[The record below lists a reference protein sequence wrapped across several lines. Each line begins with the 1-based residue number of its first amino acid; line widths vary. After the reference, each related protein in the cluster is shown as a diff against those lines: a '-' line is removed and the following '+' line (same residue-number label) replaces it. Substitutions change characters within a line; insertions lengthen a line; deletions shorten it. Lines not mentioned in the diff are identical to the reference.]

1 MMESC
6 LNHKPERVTV
16 EDIKKDLS
24 SDFSKLS
31 KDSVLLGKEH
41 LHVYLRVRPFT
52 TSERA
57 EGASQECI
65 SIEPPETVIL
75 KAHRPSLT
83 ARHSERFGPQQAQ
96 RFQFSQVYG
105 PDTTQREI
113 FDGTTKSLV
122 KEVLDGGNSLIF
134 TYGVTNAGKTF
145 TFLGPDSDC
154 GILPRSLNVIF
165 KSIEGRIYSQNS
177 IKPHRCVDFMKLTEE
192 QQDDEATDKRNLF
205 RRFKDI
211 DPRKTLSSMSS
222 SSCSLFES
230 STFSDTNRD
239 SVCLDDTSNVKFSVW
254 VSFCEIYNE
263 NIHDLLDVAPNVS
276 HRRTVLR
283 LAQDVKGNAF
293 VKDQKWVQVNSA
305 EEALKVVKIG
315 MKNQS
320 SSSTK
325 LNNVSSRRLY
335 FPFGSCGLK
344 MWVLSLCDLAGSE
357 RCARTQNQGDRL
369 KEAGNINTSLL
380 TLGKCIN
387 ALRLNQTQ
395 PKIHQHIPFRESKLT
410 HYLQGFFC
418 GRGKACMIININQC
432 ASVYDET
439 LNVLKFSALAQK
451 VVVLNPKPAPS
462 IAVKR
467 SDRNVS
473 MIINNADKK
482 DWTRRS
488 SLMGWEMNQEDMQE
502 DKDDEEMGEE
512 DDEECDDKSM
522 EDNIVLETVESRE
535 LFELQVK
542 IEEFKEKLSKDES
555 EKLTMESR
563 IHEEVRKFM
572 ELFSNME
579 KDYND
584 RLQRAKEIVEERRLE
599 ILKNLVNRTIGEM
612 AAVSTDENAAK
623 EAKIEHLDS
632 MIEAMRDDLAKI
644 KGDAEAVQICL
655 TNVPESPRTI
665 SDLRTQLEE
674 MREELLKSQQL
685 LSLKTIEFEAMCVQM
700 QESDYQLLQ
709 ANRNYENKKL
719 RCQELMSVCQ
729 EKNGMISTLQTALD
743 QNVEA
748 ATKDQALIN
757 NIKEEILNFRNN
769 CKCMLNEDGEP
780 RGEEMT
786 SQKTQQLLQE
796 LKMKDEQL
804 NELKLERCS
813 LEKKVCDLSDRLA
826 EQTRAYEATVAME
839 RAEVNKVTNEN
850 KALANELHVL
860 QQTASEMRSKLKT
873 LQMELST
880 QTKIAN
886 ELSEELDAAK
896 ALIKGHQAEYCSQSK
911 SIESLMTEADHL
923 RQELSTHQLSHDK
936 TQAECERMVELSHEK
951 SRQINDLEQEVSQT
965 SANMCQLKELCSQLQ
980 YERDAQAK
988 EYQSLLSCYEAQKV
1002 VVAQI
1007 KSNSEL
1013 LEELNVLN
1021 HQQGRIEEQE
1031 QDSRD
1036 DCWKKLQDKLIQTLS
1051 KLNQHEEVQNIVRTI
1066 VENEISEVRDK
1077 AKRRITAMEKDLA
1090 HKDAEL
1096 ETKAHELSKLRKL
1109 VNDGRNKIKTLSYDL
1124 QQVERE
1130 RSDVRDQLCEANMQK
1145 EQLEKQIFILSEEN
1159 KMFQQ
1164 RLCEANKLRDQ
1175 AGHSL
1180 SCTEQSIDPQQT
1192 VSPNHVIEEE
1202 NIQPFQTTCQ
1212 GNLFIFS
1219 FKPLFPAVPTKS
1231 AYVLSLVRFSQTSLF
1246 FSDPAQ
1252 LQEMYQKPSFGVS
1265 VEPQQE
1271 EQRACRPAENTKQRA
1286 EKQDTIVKLQ
1296 REKDDLSVSC
1306 KAVTQKV
1313 DHPKQT
1319 SKVKTENEG
1328 NYFTPL
1334 KPERMNVR
1342 KPGEEESVTKK
1353 LRSTARKR
1361 KSPELESSVESENRK
1376 NRRLKVNNRK
1386 NMQSIETPTVQGKK
1400 VSQLKQKGSASLK
1413 GKKDGALKKIGDFIQ
1428 SSPTLFGSKA
1438 KKIISMVNVKSPE
1451 PLNPSENNKPKRS
1464 KRKLFKT
1471 HVSSPLDITYHHIIG
1486 SSDDNQ
1492 ESDHLIIKRKLR
1504 TRTAKI

>member
-6 LNHKPERVTV
+6 LNHKPEKVASFTF
-16 EDIKKDLS
+16 EDIRKDLS

-31 KDSVLLGKEH
+31 KDSVLLEKEH
-41 LHVYLRVRPFT
+41 LQVYLRVRPFT

-65 SIEPPETVIL
+65 SIEPPDTVIL
-75 KAHRPSLT
+75 KAHRASLT

-96 RFQFSQVYG
+96 RFQFSQVFG

-177 IKPHRCVDFMKLTEE
+177 IKPHRCVDFIKLTKE
-192 QQDDEATDKRNLF
+192 QQDDEATNKRNLL

-211 DPRKTLSSMSS
+211 DPQKTLSSMSS

-230 STFSDTNRD
+230 STFNDTNRD

-263 NIHDLLDVAPNVS
+263 NIHDLLDVVPNGS
-276 HRRTVLR
+276 HRRNVLR
-283 LAQDVKGNAF
+283 LAQDEGNAF
-293 VKDQKWVQVNSA
+293 VKDLKWVQVNSA

-315 MKNQS
+315 RKNQS

-325 LNNVSSRRLY
+325 LNNVSSRSHSIFSIRILRIEDVGV
-335 FPFGSCGLK
+335 PRVQTISE
-344 MWVLSLCDLAGSE
+344 LSLCDLAGSE
-357 RCARTQNQGDRL
+357 RCAKTQNQGDRL

-387 ALRLNQTQ
+387 ALRLSQTQ

-410 HYLQGFFC
+410 HYFQGFFC

-439 LNVLKFSALAQK
+439 LNVLRFSALAQK

-467 SDRNVS
+467 SDRDVS
-473 MIINNADKK
+473 MIINNANKK
-482 DWTRRS
+482 DGTRRS
-488 SLMGWEMNQEDMQE
+488 SLMGWEMNLVEDNVQK
-502 DKDDEEMGEE
+502 DKDDEEMGED
-512 DDEECDDKSM
+512 DDEESDDESM
-522 EDNIVLETVESRE
+522 EDIADIVVLSAVHLIFSVYLRCTNICC
-535 LFELQVK
+535 FFQC
-542 IEEFKEKLSKDES
+542 FS
-555 EKLTMESR
+555 E
-563 IHEEVRKFM
+563 H
-572 ELFSNME
+572 
-579 KDYND
+579 
-584 RLQRAKEIVEERRLE
+584 LQREKEVVEERRLE
-599 ILKNLVNRTIGEM
+599 ILKNLVNRTISEM
-612 AAVSTDENAAK
+612 APVSTDENAAK
-623 EAKIEHLDS
+623 IAKIEHLDN
-632 MIEAMRDDLAKI
+632 MIKAMRDDLAKI
-644 KGDAEAVQICL
+644 KGDAEGVQICL
-655 TNVPESPRTI
+655 TNVPESPGTI

-685 LSLKTIEFEAMCVQM
+685 LSLKTIELEAMRVQM

-748 ATKDQALIN
+748 ATKDQALNN
-757 NIKEEILNFRNN
+757 NIKEVILNFRNN

-786 SQKTQQLLQE
+786 SQETQQLLQE
-796 LKMKDEQL
+796 LKMKDELL
-804 NELKLERCS
+804 NELKLEHCS

-826 EQTRAYEATVAME
+826 EQTHAHEAAVAME

-860 QQTASEMRSKLKT
+860 QQAAIEMSSKLKT
-873 LQMELST
+873 LQMELRT
-880 QTKIAN
+880 QKKIAN

-896 ALIKGHQAEYCSQSK
+896 TLIKGHQAEYCSQSK
-911 SIESLMTEADHL
+911 SIESLMKEADHL
-923 RQELSTHQLSHDK
+923 RQELSARQLSHDK
-936 TQAECERMVELSHEK
+936 TKAECERMVELSHEK

-965 SANMCQLKELCSQLQ
+965 RANMCQLEELCTRLK
-980 YERDAQAK
+980 YEHDA
-988 EYQSLLSCYEAQKV
+988 
-1002 VVAQI
+1002 
-1007 KSNSEL
+1007 
-1013 LEELNVLN
+1013 
-1021 HQQGRIEEQE
+1021 
-1031 QDSRD
+1031 
-1036 DCWKKLQDKLIQTLS
+1036 QDKLIQTLS
-1051 KLNQHEEVQNIVRTI
+1051 KLNQHNEVQNIVRTI
-1066 VENEISEVRDK
+1066 VESEISEVRDK

-1096 ETKAHELSKLRKL
+1096 ETKAQELSKVREL
-1109 VNDGRNKIKTLSYDL
+1109 VNDGRNKIKTLSCDL

-1130 RSDVRDQLCEANMQK
+1130 RADVRDQLCEANKQK
-1145 EQLEKQIFILSEEN
+1145 EQLEKQILILSEEN

-1164 RLCEANKLRDQ
+1164 RLCEANELKGQ

-1192 VSPNHVIEEE
+1192 VKSNHVIEEE
-1202 NIQPFQTTCQ
+1202 NIEPFQTTCQ

-1219 FKPLFPAVPTKS
+1219 FNPLGSTNMDTLFT
-1231 AYVLSLVRFSQTSLF
+1231 YLF
-1246 FSDPAQ
+1246 FSDLAQ
-1252 LQEMYQKPSFGVS
+1252 LQEMYQKPSVGVS
-1265 VEPQQE
+1265 VEAQQE
-1271 EQRACRPAENTKQRA
+1271 EQRACRPAENRKQLA
-1286 EKQDTIVKLQ
+1286 EKQDTTVKLQ
-1296 REKDDLSVSC
+1296 REKDDLAVSC

-1313 DHPKQT
+1313 DRPKQT

-1328 NYFTPL
+1328 NSFSQTQEQVAVLDNSILSTKSLREERFLKPGLEISFTPL
-1334 KPERMNVR
+1334 KPDRMNVR
-1342 KPGEEESVTKK
+1342 KPGEEKSVTKK

-1376 NRRLKVNNRK
+1376 NRRLKVNNRE

-1400 VSQLKQKGSASLK
+1400 VSQLNQKDSLSLK

-1438 KKIISMVNVKSPE
+1438 KKIMSMVNVKSPE
-1451 PLNPSENNKPKRS
+1451 PLNLSENNKPKRI

-1471 HVSSPLDITYHHIIG
+1471 QFSSPLDIPSQHIIG
-1486 SSDDNQ
+1486 SSDDDQ
-1492 ESDHLIIKRKLR
+1492 ESNHFKIKRKLR
-1504 TRTAKI
+1504 TRTAK